1 MALESLCNMPLKVIR
16 DSIYKVDAECR
27 VHPTYQSYFDYSDH
41 YFVNRHIKNIY
52 HDIDINRPKVYLT
65 EAVLTFEEDTLYTM
79 HVVGPRYIESNIPL
93 SIELL
98 EASYINCFELA
109 LKEDIVSIAFPL
121 ISAGGKGFPKALA
134 FDTAKQTLET
144 CLLKHP
150 DLDVSLVVYEDEMY
164 EVAKSYI
171 ESAQAYVKKNFK
183 PEASYN
189 FMQPERTP
197 NRIKRI
203 DANYSKEMIIEDKI
217 FDVEDLEVSESFSRT
232 LHLWLEKKGM
242 KDSDLYKKIYMSK
255 QTFNKIINGKT
266 EKPNQKTIL
275 LLAFG
280 LKLNLDET
288 LDFMEVVGY
297 TFSKSSQF
305 DLIVKYF
312 IQDKNFNLHA
322 LETTLFELTG
332 QTLVNYNS

>member
-1 MALESLCNMPLKVIR
+1 MVLESSCNMPLKVIR

-27 VHPTYQSYFDYSDH
+27 VHPTYQSYFDYSEH
-41 YFVNRHIKNIY
+41 YFINRHIKNIY
-52 HDIDINRPKVYLT
+52 YEIDIHRPKVYLT

-79 HVVGPRYIESNIPL
+79 HVVGPRFIESNIPL

-109 LKEDIVSIAFPL
+109 LKEDINSIAFPL
-121 ISAGGKGFPKALA
+121 ISAGGKGFPKTLA

-144 CLLKHP
+144 CLLNHP
-150 DLDVSLVVYEDEMY
+150 DLNVSLVVYEDEMY

-183 PEASYN
+183 PEVLYN
-189 FMQPERTP
+189 FMQSERTP
-197 NRIKRI
+197 FRLKRI
-203 DANYSKEMIIEDKI
+203 NASYSKEMIIEDKI

-242 KDSDLYKKIYMSK
+242 KDSELYKKIYMSK

-312 IQDKNFNLHA
+312 IQDKNFDLHA

>member
-1 MALESLCNMPLKVIR
+1 MARESSYNMPLKVIR

-41 YFVNRHIKNIY
+41 YFVNRHIKKMY
-52 HDIDINRPKVYLT
+52 LDIDMNRPKVYVT

-79 HVVGPRYIESNIPL
+79 HVVGPRYVKDNIPL

-144 CLLKHP
+144 CLLEHP
-150 DLDVSLVVYEDEMY
+150 ELDVSLVVYEDEMY

-183 PEASYN
+183 PEDSDDYMYAEQT
-189 FMQPERTP
+189 QPKFLKIHT
-197 NRIKRI
+197 N
-203 DANYSKEMIIEDKI
+203 ASKEMIIEDKI

-242 KDSDLYKKIYMSK
+242 KDSELYKKIYMSK

-266 EKPNQKTIL
+266 EKPNQKTML

-288 LDFMEVVGY
+288 LDFMEVIGY

-312 IQDKNFNLHA
+312 IQDKNFDLHA

>member
-1 MALESLCNMPLKVIR
+1 MAPESLCNMPLKVIR
-16 DSIYKVDAECR
+16 DSIYKMDAECR
-27 VHPTYQSYFDYSDH
+27 VHPTYQSYFEYSDH

-52 HDIDINRPKVYLT
+52 DDIDIYHPKVYLT

-79 HVVGPRYIESNIPL
+79 HVVGPRYIESNIAL

-134 FDTAKQTLET
+134 FDTAKHTIET

-150 DLDVSLVVYEDEMY
+150 ELNVSLVIYEDEMY

-171 ESAQAYVKKNFK
+171 EFAQAYVKKNFE
-183 PEASYN
+183 PEVSYHYN
-189 FMQPERTP
+189 EPKRMPTRL
-197 NRIKRI
+197 NRI
-203 DANYSKEMIIEDKI
+203 DASYSKEMIIEDKI

-242 KDSDLYKKIYMSK
+242 KDSELYKKIYMSK

-312 IQDKNFNLHA
+312 IQDKNFDLHA

-332 QTLVNYNS
+332 QTIVNYNS